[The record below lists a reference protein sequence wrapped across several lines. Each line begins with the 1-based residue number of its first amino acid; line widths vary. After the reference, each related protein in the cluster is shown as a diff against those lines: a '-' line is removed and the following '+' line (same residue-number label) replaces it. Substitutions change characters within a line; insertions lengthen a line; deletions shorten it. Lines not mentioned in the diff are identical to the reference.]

1 MIGKI
6 YLDKLLST
14 FIGLIFALILVPS
27 NIKSIVILFLG
38 VTLIINWY
46 KKKTKF
52 NWSLFLNFGFIY
64 ILILLTLFFSKDLN
78 QGLMSIQTM
87 LSLLIFPL
95 YFSLITKEE
104 YKTLNLNLYVWV
116 YLVSIFIFHFTIF
129 FWFFITKFS
138 FNDTL
143 IHFQEIVTIHIG
155 KLNTHPIYISMHC
168 SVALL
173 FSFFINRNKMSNLKR
188 VVLFF
193 LQSSMV
199 LFLVLHAKKGPI
211 LAFIFT
217 ILVYLLISNKKTL
230 KVYGPIII
238 GVIVLFISI
247 PKVKNRFLEIF
258 TIQKLTESNQNSTN
272 IRVAI
277 YENSINLIKQSPLFG
292 YGIGDYNTELRKS
305 FIVNNQTFLL
315 DKEYNTHNQFLS
327 FMMIGGPLILFGY
340 FYFFIKNVRL
350 SYLRGNKIFILVLI
364 FYSTVMLTE
373 NILERENGVIFFSFF
388 ISLFGFNNYNNIEK
402 E

>member
-1 MIGKI
+1 
-6 YLDKLLST
+6 
-14 FIGLIFALILVPS
+14 
-27 NIKSIVILFLG
+27 
-38 VTLIINWY
+38 
-46 KKKTKF
+46 
-52 NWSLFLNFGFIY
+52 
-64 ILILLTLFFSKDLN
+64 
-78 QGLMSIQTM
+78 
-87 LSLLIFPL
+87 
-95 YFSLITKEE
+95 
-104 YKTLNLNLYVWV
+104 
-116 YLVSIFIFHFTIF
+116 
-129 FWFFITKFS
+129 
-138 FNDTL
+138 
-143 IHFQEIVTIHIG
+143 
-155 KLNTHPIYISMHC
+155 MHC
-168 SVALL
+168 CVALL
-173 FSFFINRNKMSNLKR
+173 FSFYLKRNKMSNLKR

-217 ILVYLLISNKKTL
+217 ILVYLLISNKKIL

-238 GVIVLFISI
+238 GLIVLFISI

-305 FIVNNQTFLL
+305 FIVNNQTVLL

>member
-138 FNDTL
+138 IRSFKWFLKSTRL
-143 IHFQEIVTIHIG
+143 I
-155 KLNTHPIYISMHC
+155 P
-168 SVALL
+168 
-173 FSFFINRNKMSNLKR
+173 R
-188 VVLFF
+188 
-193 LQSSMV
+193 
-199 LFLVLHAKKGPI
+199 P
-211 LAFIFT
+211 
-217 ILVYLLISNKKTL
+217 
-230 KVYGPIII
+230 
-238 GVIVLFISI
+238 
-247 PKVKNRFLEIF
+247 
-258 TIQKLTESNQNSTN
+258 
-272 IRVAI
+272 
-277 YENSINLIKQSPLFG
+277 
-292 YGIGDYNTELRKS
+292 
-305 FIVNNQTFLL
+305 
-315 DKEYNTHNQFLS
+315 
-327 FMMIGGPLILFGY
+327 
-340 FYFFIKNVRL
+340 
-350 SYLRGNKIFILVLI
+350 
-364 FYSTVMLTE
+364 
-373 NILERENGVIFFSFF
+373 
-388 ISLFGFNNYNNIEK
+388 
-402 E
+402 

>member
-1 MIGKI
+1 MIRKI

-14 FIGLIFALILVPS
+14 FIGLIFSLILFPS

-129 FWFFITKFS
+129 SWFFITKFS

-168 SVALL
+168 CVALL
-173 FSFFINRNKMSNLKR
+173 FSFYLKRNKMSNLKR

-292 YGIGDYNTELRKS
+292 YGIGDVQEQLDICYSTNNSNFVKGMYNS
-305 FIVNNQTFLL
+305 
-315 DKEYNTHNQFLS
+315 HNQYLFIWLSTGIIGFLIFIS
-327 FMMIGGPLILFGY
+327 FLIFKSGFFSLIGVLPNSFTRYSAVSASIVWLIVATTPIPNKCFIIKLAWIAILF
-340 FYFFIKNVRL
+340 
-350 SYLRGNKIFILVLI
+350 
-364 FYSTVMLTE
+364 
-373 NILERENGVIFFSFF
+373 ERS
-388 ISLFGFNNYNNIEK
+388 
-402 E
+402 